1 MKLGLFVNNGSELS
15 VKTSEKFIALLRK
28 SKIEYMLVKE
38 NLDEK
43 CDVVV
48 VFGGDGTTVRVIDY
62 ATKFDLPTLVI
73 NTGTLG
79 FLSDFQPDE
88 LKLALKTIL
97 NGEQHSQRTLL
108 SVECNGKSVNALNEL
123 VIKKKSND
131 QLTVIKLNVEL
142 NGEKVDEYFA
152 DGLIVATP
160 TGSTAYSL
168 SAGGSVITPDT
179 NAFILTP
186 ICSHSFSSRPI
197 IYNDSGVIKVQINK
211 NSQAVCYADGKYFC
225 ELNSSPL
232 IVKKSDKKF
241 KMFLLKNDFFKRL
254 NQKLKR

>member
-1 MKLGLFVNNGSELS
+1 MKLGLFINDGSDLS
-15 VKTSEKFIALLRK
+15 VKTSKKFMAMLQK

-62 ATKFDLPTLVI
+62 AVKFDAPILVI

-88 LKLALKTIL
+88 LKRALKTIL
-97 NGEQHSQRTLL
+97 GGSEQCERTLL
-108 SVECNGKSVNALNEL
+108 SVEYDQKQAIALNEL
-123 VIKKKSND
+123 VIKKKSDD
-131 QLTVIKLNVEL
+131 QLTVIKLNVNL
-142 NGEKVDEYFA
+142 NGEHVDEYYA

-179 NAFILTP
+179 HAFILTP

-197 IYNDSGVIKVQINK
+197 IFNDNGIVEINK
-211 NSQAVCYADGKYFC
+211 EYKSQAVCYLDGRFFC
-225 ELNSSPL
+225 EIGEKPL
-232 IVKKSDKKF
+232 IVKKCEKKL
-241 KMFLLKNDFFKRL
+241 KMFLLKKDFFKRL
-254 NQKLKR
+254 NQKLNR

>member
-179 NAFILTP
+179 NAFI
-186 ICSHSFSSRPI
+186 
-197 IYNDSGVIKVQINK
+197 
-211 NSQAVCYADGKYFC
+211 
-225 ELNSSPL
+225 
-232 IVKKSDKKF
+232 
-241 KMFLLKNDFFKRL
+241 
-254 NQKLKR
+254 

>member
-197 IYNDSGVIKVQINK
+197 IYNDSGVIKVQIDK
-211 NSQAVCYADGKYFC
+211 NSQAVKKQDK
-225 ELNSSPL
+225 STHQSPRQRFFGGVIKL
-232 IVKKSDKKF
+232 RPR
-241 KMFLLKNDFFKRL
+241 DFAIAI
-254 NQKLKR
+254 

>member
-1 MKLGLFVNNGSELS
+1 MKLGLFINDGSHLS
-15 VKTSEKFIALLRK
+15 IKTSQKFIGLLKK
-28 SKIEYMLVKE
+28 SKIEYMFVKE
-38 NLDEK
+38 NLDQG

-62 ATKFDLPTLVI
+62 AVKFDVPVLVI

-79 FLSDFQPDE
+79 FLSDFQPEE
-88 LKLALKTIL
+88 LKQALKAIL
-97 NGEQHSQRTLL
+97 NGEQQYERTLL
-108 SVECNGKSVNALNEL
+108 CVECNGQSTIALNEL
-123 VIKKKSND
+123 VIRKKSDD
-131 QLTVIKLNVEL
+131 QLTVIRLNVNL
-142 NGEKVDEYFA
+142 NGEPVDEYFA

-197 IYNDSGVIKVQINK
+197 IYNDNGIVEISKDSK
-211 NSQAVCYADGKYFC
+211 SHAVCFTDGKFFC
-225 ELNSSPL
+225 EIGENKLT
-232 IVKKSDKKF
+232 VKKSEKKL
-241 KMFLLKNDFFKRL
+241 KMFLLKKDFFKRL
-254 NQKLKR
+254 NQKLNR